1 VALLIAIEGIDG
13 SGKGTQA
20 QILTDRLKENGFSSE
35 LVSFPQY
42 DQTLFGSAIGDFLN
56 GKFGS
61 LNEVNP
67 FLASLLYAGDRFES
81 KPMLMELLKKND
93 VVVLDRYVSSNIAHQ
108 GSKFSGDQQ
117 AELIEKIRKIEFE
130 INGLPRTDLTI
141 LLDITSSLSQIL
153 IARKQKRTYTDS
165 KADLQEADSEYLAS
179 VREVYKTLADQSEDW
194 TVVPVGLEGK
204 EVSEPR
210 TIDDISEE
218 IWKTVIKKIQAA

>member
-1 VALLIAIEGIDG
+1 MALLIAIEGIDG

-61 LNEVNP
+61 LDEVNP

-81 KPMLMELLKKND
+81 KPMLLELLKQND

-108 GSKFSGDQQ
+108 GSKLSGDEQSD
-117 AELIEKIRKIEFE
+117 LIEKIRKIEFE
-130 INGLPRTDLTI
+130 INGLPQTDLTI
-141 LLDITSSLSQIL
+141 LLDITSSLSQNL

-179 VREVYKTLADQSEDW
+179 VRDVYITLADQSEDW
-194 TVVPVGLEGK
+194 TVVPVGVEGK
-204 EVSEPR
+204 EDSEPR
-210 TIDDISEE
+210 TINEISDE

>member
-1 VALLIAIEGIDG
+1 MALLIAIEGIDG

-61 LNEVNP
+61 LDEVNP
-67 FLASLLYAGDRFES
+67 FLASLLYAGDRLES
-81 KPMLMELLKKND
+81 KPMLLELLKQND

-108 GSKFSGDQQ
+108 GSKLSGDEQSD
-117 AELIEKIRKIEFE
+117 LIEKIRKIEFE

-141 LLDITSSLSQIL
+141 LLDITSSLSQNL

-179 VREVYKTLADQSEDW
+179 VRDVYITLADQSEDW
-194 TVVPVGLEGK
+194 TVVPVGVEGK
-204 EVSEPR
+204 EDSEPR
-210 TIDDISEE
+210 TINEISEE

>member
-1 VALLIAIEGIDG
+1 VAFLIAIEGIDG

-81 KPMLMELLKKND
+81 KPMLMNLLEKND

-108 GSKFSGDQQ
+108 GSKLSGDQQ
-117 AELIEKIRKIEFE
+117 ADLIEKIRKIEFE
-130 INGLPRTDLTI
+130 INGLPQTDLTI
-141 LLDITSSLSQIL
+141 LLDITSSLSQNL

-179 VREVYKTLADQSEDW
+179 VRDVYITLADQSEDW

-204 EVSEPR
+204 EGTEPR
-210 TIDDISEE
+210 TIEEISEE